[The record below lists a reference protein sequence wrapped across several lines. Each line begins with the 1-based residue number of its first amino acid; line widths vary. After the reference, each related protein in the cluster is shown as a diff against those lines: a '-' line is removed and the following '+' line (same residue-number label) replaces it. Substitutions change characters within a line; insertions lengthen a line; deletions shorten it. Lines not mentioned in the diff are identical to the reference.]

1 MGELEQ
7 KRSPKILDF
16 TIDAEHIFDFNTE
29 HETGLYWGN
38 SLDYTLNRP
47 SVLPQSGDTSF
58 VLFWSL
64 GPKLLILT
72 DGKGSYGNFGTRDWQ
87 QHY

>member
-7 KRSPKILDF
+7 KRSPKILGF
-16 TIDAEHIFDFNTE
+16 TIDANHRFDFNEE

-38 SLDYTLNRP
+38 SLEYTLNKP
-47 SVLPQSGDTSF
+47 SVITSTIATF
-58 VLFWSL
+58 VLFWS
-64 GPKLLILT
+64 PTAKLLILT
-72 DGKGSYGNFGTRDWQ
+72 DSTGSYGAYGTRPWI